1 MKNWYEYG
9 RKFEQKE
16 EEIKS
21 RRRKR
26 ISDQTARGKE
36 YEEMKKRMLGNITK
50 NAIKIRI
57 QGAIKVYE
65 LFTEIGGERI
75 NRIVNS
81 SVDMVIRLK
90 KEELQQIKEHFRN
103 KSKEKNIQMEE

>member
-1 MKNWYEYG
+1 
-9 RKFEQKE
+9 
-16 EEIKS
+16 
-21 RRRKR
+21 
-26 ISDQTARGKE
+26 
-36 YEEMKKRMLGNITK
+36 MKKRMLGNVTK
-50 NAIKIRI
+50 NAIKTKT

-90 KEELQQIKEHFRN
+90 KEEIQQIKEHFRN
-103 KSKEKNIQMEE
+103 KGNERNIQMEE